1 MDKFL
6 KVLELIVTDVLEFF
20 LCLGF
25 TAIGWNICLVR
36 VMPWLPTLGFCD
48 LMLLQLGID
57 LVLTQVRVNLRDS
70 MKRLLEERK

>member
-6 KVLELIVTDVLEFF
+6 KVLELIIRDVVEFF
-20 LCLGF
+20 VCLGF

-36 VMPWLPTLGFCD
+36 VIPWFPRLGFCD

-57 LVLTQVRVNLRDS
+57 LVLIQVKLSIRDS
-70 MKRLLEERK
+70 IKKLLEERK